1 MNIGKTRKPFRGSFY
16 MERDA
21 IHDGIAA
28 MFKADVGKRL
38 R

>member
-1 MNIGKTRKPFRGSFY
+1 